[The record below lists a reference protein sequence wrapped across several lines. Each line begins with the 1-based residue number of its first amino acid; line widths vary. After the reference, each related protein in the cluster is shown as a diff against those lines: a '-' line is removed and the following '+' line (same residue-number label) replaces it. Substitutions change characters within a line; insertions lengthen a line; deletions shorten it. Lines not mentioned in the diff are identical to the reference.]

1 MNTFNMNAFLLR
13 VCPLLLVLLAVTAS
27 AKENSKPHI
36 YSDVR
41 LEEQGEKDLIGTE
54 LELKMDGSTAAGV
67 ARIYQGRC
75 AEPVKVTGSVSGNTI
90 HVSGEGEGVGKIDI
104 TGKLEHGRFKGVLRL
119 DRVHSS
125 EKIRLKRISKPHC

>member
-1 MNTFNMNAFLLR
+1 MNTFKMKTFLLR

-36 YSDVR
+36 YSDVH
-41 LEEQGEKDLIGTE
+41 LEEQGERDLIGTE
-54 LELKMDGSTAAGV
+54 LELNTEGSAATGI

-75 AEPVKVTGSVSGNTI
+75 AEPVKLTGSVSGNTI
-90 HVSGEGEGVGKIDI
+90 HLSGEGESVGKIDI
-104 TGKLEHGRFKGVLRL
+104 TGKLEHGRFDGVLRL